1 MLLGIDINHPEP
13 GSNQPSVASLVAS
26 MDGRLAEYAANVSC
40 QTSNS
45 ETCNYLSEATEN
57 LVKTF
62 FRKNNC
68 YPKRIIIFRDG
79 VRYYYHY
86 YLRCHHFYYQ
96 SCSEGQ
102 FKQLEGEIESIKAGL
117 EMCGFHIGLEGT
129 DSCPV
134 AMVVCQKRHNT
145 RIFYKDSNGNFLN
158 PAPGLCSD
166 AIGGEHS
173 ISSAEYNEFYLNS
186 HVSIQGSSKPCKY
199 TLTYDEI
206 GLQISEIETLAYWS
220 SYLYC
225 RANKSVSVAQPCYYA
240 HWAAKRGRY
249 LLAAG
254 VRKENLGAIFH
265 SWNAK
270 EGTSMFYV

>member
-86 YLRCHHFYYQ
+86 YLRSIIFIINLVVKVNSNNLKVKLSQ
-96 SCSEGQ
+96 S
-102 FKQLEGEIESIKAGL
+102 KQ
-117 EMCGFHIGLEGT
+117 
-129 DSCPV
+129 
-134 AMVVCQKRHNT
+134 
-145 RIFYKDSNGNFLN
+145 
-158 PAPGLCSD
+158 
-166 AIGGEHS
+166 
-173 ISSAEYNEFYLNS
+173 
-186 HVSIQGSSKPCKY
+186 VSKCVDF
-199 TLTYDEI
+199 T
-206 GLQISEIETLAYWS
+206 
-220 SYLYC
+220 
-225 RANKSVSVAQPCYYA
+225 
-240 HWAAKRGRY
+240 
-249 LLAAG
+249 
-254 VRKENLGAIFH
+254 
-265 SWNAK
+265 
-270 EGTSMFYV
+270 